1 MAVSLMTEKIY
12 KLKISTLCVMERLF
26 WTVVVLQIVAVER
39 FLCSDDPGL
48 VYIPV
53 GPITDLLPK
62 SQTQSP
68 VKSENTS
75 TSPAPF
81 GK

>member
-1 MAVSLMTEKIY
+1 MGEKVN
-12 KLKISTLCVMERLF
+12 KLKISCWCVMERLF
-26 WTVVVLQIVAVER
+26 WTLAVLQIVAVER

-68 VKSENTS
+68 VKTENTS
-75 TSPAPF
+75 TTPAPF